1 MAKIKARDK
10 LLDTTFEEIYIHGYS
25 ATSIDAILQK
35 SVVPKGSLYH
45 YFGSKKSL
53 VLSMVEERLFPKM
66 DMFFI
71 YEKQEGSTVLK
82 SLRNTFVTIAK
93 NRPLVKYGCPLY
105 RLMVELSPVDKDFD
119 KLLVSKYHDMHR
131 GLKSLLQQ
139 GIDDGEFSKE
149 LNIETFSAYTLSAV
163 WGILSLPPSL
173 SSSKNFITQSK
184 YILDGL
190 EKYKV

>member
-45 YFGSKKSL
+45 HFGSKKSL

-119 KLLVSKYHDMHR
+119 KLLVSKYHDMHS

-149 LNIETFSAYTLSAV
+149 LNVETFCAYTLSSV

-184 YILDGL
+184 YILDEL
-190 EKYKV
+190 EKYKF